1 MPKLTPIHPGE
12 ILAEEFLAPLGIS
25 QYRIAVDLGVPPRR
39 INEIVLGRRGISAD
53 TALRLAHYF
62 GNSGEFWMNLQSR
75 FDLLVEQDRIGSAL
89 AKAPRHD
96 SARLTAAQAR
106 IPYSGSKAKVARTSA
121 RRRS

>member
-1 MPKLTPIHPGE
+1 MPKLSPIHPGE
-12 ILAEEFLAPLGIS
+12 VLAEEFLVPLGIS

-62 GNSGEFWMNLQSR
+62 GNSGEFWMSLQSR
-75 FDLLVEQDRIGSAL
+75 YDLLVEQDRIGSSL

-96 SARLTAAQAR
+96 PARLTAAQAR
-106 IPYSGSKAKVARTSA
+106 IPYGEARPKVARTSA
-121 RRRS
+121 RRRG